1 MEQARILIAMAKAE
15 QRNSLKLLLARG
27 SYQVV
32 GEAGDGSQVLRLARS
47 LDPDMVLADID
58 LPGVNGFELCRALNQ
73 DRRTAVLL
81 ISQQVFLFQQLDERL
96 KNYPICYA
104 TRPLSEYN
112 LFPAIESLFNCHRLI
127 NGLEKE
133 IADLQEKIETR
144 KLVERAKGLL
154 MQQLGSG
161 EAEAYRR
168 MQKQSMDK
176 CLSMRKVAEAIILA
190 NDLNK

>member
-1 MEQARILIAMAKAE
+1 VA
-15 QRNSLKLLLARG
+15 
-27 SYQVV
+27 
-32 GEAGDGSQVLRLARS
+32 EAGDGSQVLRQTRS
-47 LDPDMVLADID
+47 LDPDLVVSDID
-58 LPGVNGFELCRALNQ
+58 LPGVNGYELCRALNQ

-81 ISQQVFLFQQLDERL
+81 ISQQVFLFQQLDERF
-96 KNYPICYA
+96 KNYPVCYV

-112 LFPAIESLFNCHRLI
+112 LFPAIESLFNCHRFI
-127 NGLEKE
+127 NGLTKE

-154 MQQLGSG
+154 MQQLGAG

-190 NDLNK
+190 YDLNK

>member
-1 MEQARILIAMAKAE
+1 MERARILIAMAKDE

-32 GEAGDGSQVLRLARS
+32 AEAGDGSQALRLARS
-47 LDPDMVLADID
+47 LDPDLVLADVD
-58 LPGVNGFELCRALNQ
+58 LPGVNCFELCRALNQ
-73 DRRTAVLL
+73 DRRTPVLL
-81 ISQQVFLFQQLDERL
+81 VSQQAFLFPQLEERF
-96 KNYPICYA
+96 KNFPICYV

-112 LFPAIESLFNCHRLI
+112 LFPAIESLFRCHKYI
-127 NGLEKE
+127 QGLEAE
-133 IADLQEKIETR
+133 ITDLQEKIETR

-154 MQQLGSG
+154 MEQLRVN

-190 NDLNK
+190 YDLNK

>member
-1 MEQARILIAMAKAE
+1 MERARILIAMTKDE

-32 GEAGDGSQVLRLARS
+32 AEAGDGSQVLRQARS
-47 LDPDMVLADID
+47 LDPDMVVSDID
-58 LPGVNGFELCRALNQ
+58 LPGVNGFDLCRALNQ

-81 ISQQVFLFQQLDERL
+81 ISQQVFLFQQLDERF
-96 KNYPICYA
+96 KNYPICYV
-104 TRPLSEYN
+104 TKPVSEYN
-112 LFPAIESLFNCHRLI
+112 LFPAIESLFNCHRFI
-127 NGLEKE
+127 NSLAKE
-133 IADLQEKIETR
+133 IVDLQEKIETR

-154 MQQLGSG
+154 MQQLGAG
-161 EAEAYRR
+161 EADAYRR

-190 NDLNK
+190 YDLNK

>member
-1 MEQARILIAMAKAE
+1 MERARILIAMEKAE
-15 QRNSLKLLLARG
+15 QRSSLKLLLARG

-32 GEAGDGSQVLRLARS
+32 AEAGDGSQVLRQARS

-58 LPGVNGFELCRALNQ
+58 LPGVNGFELCRTLNQ

-81 ISQQVFLFQQLDERL
+81 ISQQVFLFQQLEERL
-96 KNYPICYA
+96 KRYPICYA
-104 TRPLSEYN
+104 TRPLTEYN
-112 LFPAIESLFNCHRLI
+112 LFPAIESLFNCHRLVKS
-127 NGLEKE
+127 LEKE
-133 IADLQEKIETR
+133 ITDLQDKIETR

-154 MQQLGSG
+154 MQQLGAG

-190 NDLNK
+190 YDLNK